1 MTPKEIAELI
11 PYLDADELAELNQ
24 LLAADIAERPWRPL
38 PGPQT
43 MAYNSTA
50 DIVGYGGAAGGGKT
64 DLAAGTIL
72 TKSERALF
80 IRREKAQT
88 EGLVQRLTE
97 VIGGTQGYN
106 SQKGFWR
113 LSPTSLLELGGLD
126 NPGDER
132 RWQGRPH
139 DKKIF
144 DEVTEMREQQVRFI
158 MGWTR
163 TNNPALHAQVI
174 MTFNPPTTT
183 EGRWVINF
191 FAPWLDRKFPGKRAQ
206 PGEIRYAAM
215 LPDGNGGAR
224 DIWLERGDPFV
235 LVDGEPCYEFDAS
248 AYKPEDIIVPKS
260 RTFIPA
266 RLTDNPIY
274 MATGYMSTL
283 QSLPEPLRSQMLY
296 GDFTAG
302 MEDDEWQV
310 IPTAWVEAAQ
320 ARWKPRTPKG
330 EMLQMGVD
338 VARGGKDN
346 TVIAAR
352 HADREAGHDWW
363 FDHVKAIPGRET
375 ADGDEAAAHV
385 LAKRRDD
392 APINVDVIGIGASCY
407 DSLKRSL
414 PFGGVLGINVA
425 ERATR
430 TDKTGRLTFSNLRSQ
445 IVWAMRE
452 LLDPTADTG
461 VALPP
466 DPALLQEL
474 CAFKWKLSGYTV
486 QVSSREE
493 IIDLIGRSPDRA
505 TAVFLASLETPKVK
519 ALRAARTRQ
528 QVVNYDPYRQDEAA
542 APQREYDPY
551 A

>member
-11 PYLDADELAELNQ
+11 PYLNEDELAELNQ

-38 PGPQT
+38 PGPQS
-43 MAYNSTA
+43 MAYASTA

-97 VIGGTQGYN
+97 VVGGTQGYN

-113 LSPTSLLELGGLD
+113 LSATSLLELGGLD

-191 FAPWLDRKFPGKRAQ
+191 FAPWLDRKFPGKRAA

-215 LPDGNGGAR
+215 LPDGNGGAK

-235 LVDGEPCYEFDAS
+235 LVNDEPCYEFDAS

-346 TVIAAR
+346 TVIATR
-352 HADREAGHDWW
+352 HRDDQAGHDWW
-363 FDHVKAIPGRET
+363 FDELKAVPGRET
-375 ADGDEAAAHV
+375 ATGDEAAAYV
-385 LAKRRDD
+385 LARRRDD
-392 APINVDVIGIGASCY
+392 APVNVDVIGIGASCY
-407 DSLKRSL
+407 DALRRSL
-414 PFGGVLGINVA
+414 PFGGALGINVA

-452 LLDPTADTG
+452 LLDPTSDTG
-461 VALPP
+461 LALPP

-486 QVSSREE
+486 QVSSRDE

-505 TAVFLASLETPKVK
+505 TAVFLASLEAPKVK
-519 ALRAARTRQ
+519 AIQAARSRQ
-528 QVVNYDPYRQDEAA
+528 QIVNYDPYAGQSVQAQPA
-542 APQREYDPY
+542 EYDPY